1 MNKQTSERRRKYREY
16 PAPTESA
23 RGRIQEDGYRQLAV
37 AVMVTAIR
45 DCVLD
50 RDPCV
55 RLEALFWLMC
65 SETARILTDYL
76 ELPDSSR
83 LLVSGQLCNKDV
95 GRISYYRK
103 LEKELAQ

>member
-37 AVMVTAIR
+37 QVLVTAIR
-45 DCVLD
+45 DVVLNK
-50 RDPCV
+50 DPLV
-55 RLEALFWLMC
+55 RMEALYWLMC

-83 LLVSGQLCNKDV
+83 LLVSGQLCNKEV
-95 GRISYYRK
+95 TRIGYYRK